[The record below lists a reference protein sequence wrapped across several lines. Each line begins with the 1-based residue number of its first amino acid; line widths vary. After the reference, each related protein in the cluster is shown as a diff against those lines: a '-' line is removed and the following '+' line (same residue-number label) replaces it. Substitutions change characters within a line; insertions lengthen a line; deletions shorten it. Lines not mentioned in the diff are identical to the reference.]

1 MRNDIL
7 RTCRVV
13 HGWLGIVTG
22 LFLFIA
28 FYAGAVTIFWPA
40 LDRWALPPSAGL
52 VTPLEQAAELIEQA
66 NEQRPESRRDFT
78 VHLGA
83 DTEIPARMT
92 WRLSRGNR
100 ELVAASL
107 DADGHLH
114 LSSLT
119 PTALGRFID
128 HVHRTGGLPVGEEL
142 GTAIMGGV
150 SLLYAVALISGLV
163 IFLPSLTRDLFALR
177 IGPSAKLLWR
187 DIHNLT
193 GMVSLPFHLVIA
205 LTAVVFCLHDEI
217 YDALDRVVY
226 RGTLRAVFQAENPFG
241 SVPRDSAPAAMLS
254 PAEILARLKDKAPG
268 FQPNALQ
275 YRNAGTKGASVT
287 VWGGDER
294 YLMRMRERGFV
305 VMSAVTGEIANTEYL
320 PGFQGGY
327 GRAVS
332 AFFALHAGNFGGPAV
347 KWGYFVLGLGGAFLF
362 YSGNLLWIENRR
374 RRDKDGGK
382 GGMPSRSV
390 RGMAIATTGV
400 CLGSMIGV
408 SLSIAASK
416 WLHVHAGQPAIWQN
430 GIFYAALFVA
440 LGWSFLR
447 GPARARAE
455 LLWVSAAVTIAI
467 PLTSFLAWVVPSLGL
482 WVWQESIGVD
492 AAALAGAVIFA
503 ALARRSARRVR
514 SVSAAPS
521 PGAMTRADCPD

>member
-7 RTCRVV
+7 RTCRAV

-22 LFLFIA
+22 LFLFVA

-52 VTPLEQAAELIEQA
+52 ATPLERAVELIERT
-66 NEQRPESRRDFT
+66 NEQQPRTRRDFT
-78 VHLGA
+78 LHLGA
-83 DTEIPARMT
+83 DDEIPARMT
-92 WRLSRGNR
+92 WRPSRESR
-100 ELVAASL
+100 ELMAASL
-107 DADGHLH
+107 DADGSLRV
-114 LSSLT
+114 SSLT

-128 HVHRTGGLPVGEEL
+128 DLHRTGGLPVAVEL
-142 GTAIMGGV
+142 GAAIMGVV
-150 SLLYAVALISGLV
+150 SVLYAVALISGLV
-163 IFLPSLTRDLFALR
+163 IFLPALMRDLFSLR
-177 IGPSAKLLWR
+177 IGPGIKLLWR
-187 DIHNLT
+187 DIHNLV
-193 GMVSLPFHLVIA
+193 GVASLPFHLVIA
-205 LTAVVFCLHDEI
+205 LTAVVFGLHDEI
-217 YDALDRVVY
+217 YDALDRVAY
-226 RGTLRAVFQAENPFG
+226 RGTLRAVFQAENPFAA
-241 SVPRDSAPAAMLS
+241 VPRDPAPAAMLP
-254 PAEILARLKDKAPG
+254 PAEILARLKEAAPD

-275 YRNAGTKGASVT
+275 YRDVGTKGASVT

-332 AFFALHAGNFGGPAV
+332 AFFALHAANFGGPPV

-374 RRDKDGGK
+374 RRDKGGGE
-382 GGMPSRSV
+382 GGSPSRSV

-416 WLHVHAGQPAIWQN
+416 WLHVHAAQPAGWQS
-430 GIFYAALFVA
+430 GLFYAALLAA
-440 LGWSFLR
+440 LNWSFVR
-447 GPARARAE
+447 GPARAGVE
-455 LLWVSAAVTIAI
+455 LLWALAVATIAI
-467 PLTSFLAWVVPSLGL
+467 PLTSLLAWAVPSLGL
-482 WVWQESIGVD
+482 WAWQASIGVD
-492 AAALAGAVIFA
+492 AAALAGAGIFA
-503 ALARRSARRVR
+503 VLARSSARRVR
-514 SVSAAPS
+514 SVSARQPS
-521 PGAMTRADCPD
+521 GAMESADCPD